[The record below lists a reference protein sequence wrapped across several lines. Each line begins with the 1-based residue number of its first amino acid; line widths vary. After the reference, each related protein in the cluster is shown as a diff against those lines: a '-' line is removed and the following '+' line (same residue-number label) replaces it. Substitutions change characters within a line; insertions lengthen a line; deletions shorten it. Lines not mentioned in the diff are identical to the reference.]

1 MSVVRSKICG
11 ITRIEDALIAAEAGA
26 DAIGLVFYA
35 KSPRAV
41 SIQQARDIVAA
52 LPAFAEAIS
61 MALNLRYDSTLAD
74 FHLTASFT
82 TWNIEEA
89 EGGIYAG
96 VWQSTPG
103 KWRIVYDEWEY
114 FHILEG
120 HSVVTEDGGE
130 PVHLKAG
137 DRLILRPGFKGTWEV
152 LETTRKDYVIRL

>member
-1 MSVVRSKICG
+1 MS
-11 ITRIEDALIAAEAGA
+11 L
-26 DAIGLVFYA
+26 
-35 KSPRAV
+35 
-41 SIQQARDIVAA
+41 A
-52 LPAFAEAIS
+52 LPFDLKTVTPEEGAPAPDRLIS
-61 MALNLRYDSTLAD
+61 GDPR
-74 FHLTASFT
+74 FT

-96 VWQSTPG
+96 IWQSTPG

-120 HSVVTEDGGE
+120 QSVVTEEGGA
-130 PVHLKAG
+130 PIHLKAG

>member
-1 MSVVRSKICG
+1 M
-11 ITRIEDALIAAEAGA
+11 
-26 DAIGLVFYA
+26 
-35 KSPRAV
+35 P
-41 SIQQARDIVAA
+41 AA
-52 LPAFAEAIS
+52 LAFDPTTVTPEEGAPEPDRLIS
-61 MALNLRYDSTLAD
+61 GDPR
-74 FHLTASFT
+74 FT

-96 VWQSTPG
+96 IWQATPG

-120 HSVVTEDGGE
+120 HSVITEEGGE
-130 PVHLKAG
+130 AIHLKAG